1 MRYSSEIESLLILC
15 RSTVR
20 QENCPRRVDADMSD
34 PNSSASSVPPSA
46 SPLSAAQERDEV
58 ELVAQLQA
66 GDGAA
71 FETLVRQYGGRM
83 LAVAR
88 RMLGNEED
96 AQDALQEAFLSA
108 FKAVAQFE
116 RQSRLATW
124 LHRIVANA
132 ALMKLRT
139 QRRRPE
145 SLIDD
150 LLPKFLADGHQ
161 ADPAV
166 DWQAEADVALMK
178 SESRALVRQSIQ
190 QLPEIYR
197 TVLVLRDIEE
207 FDTEATAQLLDIT
220 VAVVKT
226 RLHRARL
233 ALRTL
238 LDQKF
243 RGGEL

>member
-1 MRYSSEIESLLILC
+1 
-15 RSTVR
+15 
-20 QENCPRRVDADMSD
+20 MSD
-34 PNSSASSVPPSA
+34 YNRV
-46 SPLSAAQERDEV
+46 PLSSPSRSDGLPCDDDLA
-58 ELVAQLQA
+58 ELDLIARLQA

-71 FETLVRQYGGRM
+71 FETMVRHYGGRM

-88 RMLGNEED
+88 RMLVNEED
-96 AQDALQEAFLSA
+96 ARDAVQDAFASA
-108 FKAVAQFE
+108 FKSLSSFE
-116 RQSRLATW
+116 SQSRLGTW
-124 LHRIVANA
+124 LHRIVVNA

-145 SLIDD
+145 KLIDD

-161 ADPAV
+161 AKPAV
-166 DWQAEADVALMK
+166 DWHDVADVALIK

-190 QLPEIYR
+190 LLPEIYR

-207 FDTEATAQLLDIT
+207 FDTDATAQLLDIT
-220 VAVVKT
+220 IAVVKT

-238 LDQKF
+238 LDQHF
-243 RGGEL
+243 RGGQL